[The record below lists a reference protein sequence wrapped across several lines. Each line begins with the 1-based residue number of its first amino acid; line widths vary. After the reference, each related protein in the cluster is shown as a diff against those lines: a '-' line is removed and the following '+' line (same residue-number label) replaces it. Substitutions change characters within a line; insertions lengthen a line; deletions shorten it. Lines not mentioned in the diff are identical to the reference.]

1 MSSLSNVKVGRI
13 RPGYRIRVE
22 GRGTLRESPAVHEF
36 ADQALRD
43 GASTLV
49 VDLSACEY
57 LDSTF
62 LGCLVDLHRQHGTGE
77 PPRLLIAASPA
88 VRRQAFAANHLER
101 LFRHIDVCPE
111 VIGADQVIPPR
122 TLEARDLGWHI
133 LECHRR
139 LAEVEGPN
147 QSAFGAVAEGLA
159 RELAGSRAVTR

>member
-1 MSSLSNVKVGRI
+1 MSPPSVVKVGRI
-13 RPGYRIRVE
+13 PPGYRVRVE

-36 ADQALRD
+36 AGLALRD

-49 VDLSACEY
+49 VDLSACDY

-62 LGCLVDLHRQHGTGE
+62 LGCLVDLHRRHGSGQ

-88 VRRQAFAANHLER
+88 VRRQAFAANHLEP
-101 LFRHIDVCPE
+101 LFHYVDECPE
-111 VIGADQVIPPR
+111 VIGEDRVIPP
-122 TLEARDLGWHI
+122 LVLGASDLGWHI

-147 QSAFGAVAEGLA
+147 QSAFGTVVEGLA
-159 RELAGSRAVTR
+159 RELAGR

>member
-1 MSSLSNVKVGRI
+1 MSPPSVVKVGRI
-13 RPGYRIRVE
+13 RSGYRIRVE

-36 ADQALRD
+36 AVHALRD

-62 LGCLVDLHRQHGTGE
+62 LGGLVDLHRRHGAGQ

-88 VRRQAFAANHLER
+88 VRRQAFAANHLEP
-101 LFRHIDVCPE
+101 LFRYVDECPE
-111 VIGADQVIPPR
+111 VIGEDRIIPAP
-122 TLEARDLGWHI
+122 TLRASDLGSHI

-139 LAEVEGPN
+139 LAEVGGPN
-147 QSAFGAVAEGLA
+147 QSAFGAVAEGLT
-159 RELAGSRAVTR
+159 RELAGSRSGPC